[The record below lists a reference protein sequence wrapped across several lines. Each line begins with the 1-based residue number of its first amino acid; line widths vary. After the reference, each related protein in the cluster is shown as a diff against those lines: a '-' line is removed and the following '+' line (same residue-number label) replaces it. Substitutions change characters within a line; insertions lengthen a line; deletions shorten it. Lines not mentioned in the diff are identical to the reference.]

1 MQPSEIK
8 NMMSSFGVNPS
19 MQQQQLVSHWKD
31 LSMRQTPS
39 KKRRRSFEVDQQNS
53 KITKTQCQTRVQTEG
68 AAQKDATDFGTH
80 ETQEMPV
87 EARSFYCET

>member
-1 MQPSEIK
+1 MKRFGLVTRHHETIPLA
-8 NMMSSFGVNPS
+8 NMV
-19 MQQQQLVSHWKD
+19 LH
-31 LSMRQTPS
+31 RQTPG

-53 KITKTQCQTRVQTEG
+53 KITKTQCQTRVQTETV
-68 AAQKDATDFGTH
+68 AQKDATDFGTH